1 MPDTLPALSV
11 VACAAEGE
19 TRISNVAQAR
29 IKETDRIAVMREELS
44 KMGADI
50 TEQKDGLIIR
60 GRRLHGVL
68 VDGHNDHRVVMAL
81 AIAGMAAEG
90 DTIIEGAEAAAV
102 TYPGFADDFRRLGA
116 KIAIVE

>member
-1 MPDTLPALSV
+1 
-11 VACAAEGE
+11 
-19 TRISNVAQAR
+19 
-29 IKETDRIAVMREELS
+29 MREELS

-50 TEQKDGLIIR
+50 TEQEDGLIIR
-60 GRRLHGVL
+60 GHRLHGVR

-90 DTIIEGAEAAAV
+90 DTIIEGAEAATV

-116 KIAIVE
+116 KIAIIE